1 MRTLHPS
8 DLGVERRIHEAYKN
22 QRFIGRDFE
31 EAAAD
36 ETPYSTMITFD
47 PRTMIPTT
55 PMPSQLKATTKRAF
69 KVVKKRKKAEALAAR
84 ARHLTGGGQKDSGKS
99 QYWLMLKI
107 ISSGTV
113 WPHPQLNCLFY
124 ANFTTDLSLHQ
135 RSRLLTACPSFR
147 FPLT

>member
-1 MRTLHPS
+1 MRTLHPN

-31 EAAAD
+31 EAAA

-47 PRTMIPTT
+47 PRTMVPTT

-84 ARHLTGGGQKDSGKS
+84 ARHLTGGQTDSWNS
-99 QYWLMLKI
+99 QNWLKLE
-107 ISSGTV
+107 T
-113 WPHPQLNCLFY
+113 
-124 ANFTTDLSLHQ
+124 
-135 RSRLLTACPSFR
+135 
-147 FPLT
+147 

>member
-1 MRTLHPS
+1 MRTLHPN

-47 PRTMIPTT
+47 PRTMVPTT
-55 PMPSQLKATTKRAF
+55 PMPSMQSKATTTKRAF

-84 ARHLTGGGQKDSGKS
+84 ARHLTGGQKDS
-99 QYWLMLKI
+99 
-107 ISSGTV
+107 
-113 WPHPQLNCLFY
+113 
-124 ANFTTDLSLHQ
+124 
-135 RSRLLTACPSFR
+135 
-147 FPLT
+147 

>member
-1 MRTLHPS
+1 MRTLHPN

-47 PRTMIPTT
+47 PRTMVPTT
-55 PMPSQLKATTKRAF
+55 PMPSMQSKAMTTKRAF

-84 ARHLTGGGQKDSGKS
+84 ARHLTGGGQKDSCKS
-99 QYWLMLKI
+99 QNWLKLE
-107 ISSGTV
+107 T
-113 WPHPQLNCLFY
+113 
-124 ANFTTDLSLHQ
+124 
-135 RSRLLTACPSFR
+135 
-147 FPLT
+147 